1 MCITVNILAIICL
14 LLLYQYYEYIYI
26 WIHINKLYSFRTN
39 LLSVLQSIIYKL
51 IYTPNLS
58 QKMHCLEKLLSWPEV
73 TYVGNTRMFS
83 VVMTKDRTWK
93 LLDGTNFD
101 LRLVFPFPLLSE
113 LYILFSCDDEFSP
126 PSFSS
131 ILLSYYIFD

>member
-1 MCITVNILAIICL
+1 MYITVNILAIIY
-14 LLLYQYYEYIYI
+14 LLYYISIISMYI
-26 WIHINKLYSFRTN
+26 CKHINIYSFRTN
-39 LLSVLQSIIYKL
+39 LLSVLQWIIYKQ

-101 LRLVFPFPLLSE
+101 LRLVFPFPLLSD

-131 ILLSYYIFD
+131 NLLSYYIFN